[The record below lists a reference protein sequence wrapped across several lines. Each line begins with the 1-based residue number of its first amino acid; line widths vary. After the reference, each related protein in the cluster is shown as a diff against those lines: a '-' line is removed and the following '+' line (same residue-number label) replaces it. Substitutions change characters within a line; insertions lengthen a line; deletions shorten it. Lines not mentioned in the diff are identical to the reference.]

1 MKLEL
6 NGKSYA
12 VKEKVDFG
20 YLYMLNERL
29 KKVNSNFVKHTA
41 GIMDGNMLEYIVNA
55 GVMITGKSLDEF
67 NEELD
72 TFIEKGGD
80 FVELSEQ
87 VAAVMNYIT
96 SSAAFEGFFKAVVKM
111 MEKGQETTTA
121 EK

>member
-55 GVMITGKSLDEF
+55 GVMITGKTLDEF

-80 FVELSEQ
+80 FAELSEQ

>member
-80 FVELSEQ
+80 FAELSEQ
-87 VAAVMNYIT
+87 VAAIMNYIT

>member
-80 FVELSEQ
+80 FAELSEQ
-87 VAAVMNYIT
+87 VAAIMNYIT

-111 MEKGQETTTA
+111 MEKGQEPTTA